1 MKFRLWI
8 VLVVILFVVLTCW
21 LYFNQQLADSIAS
34 TPSLAS
40 KTLDNQIQTP
50 SEPVQETDA
59 TAIAVTNFAV
69 CKTLLQNNDKHS
81 GNWARDH
88 YLSWDKYL
96 NDYSL
101 DDVTMVIDKLLNSNF
116 AVMFRVEQLRKD
128 STLAQFNQKAT
139 KDVKQE
145 LIKQGHELSGF
156 FAGIKMSKKVP
167 APEFENLSSLSATE
181 QQSVFITTPPSID
194 DAAALMLDEHV
205 SNQTI
210 ISLLAHID
218 NLNASVGFDKLD
230 TISVLDYAIAAS
242 RAEVVSYLF
251 KRGVEPSKDAYMGSS
266 MEWALS
272 RLVGAYANK
281 ADAAAIVQ
289 QLQGKQANARFNQQD
304 SGLVEGSFPRQY
316 YRFEPAEIALIQQ
329 QYGLDLLQIGARDEL
344 SISNEH
350 PLLLELLAQQ
360 QAYTEKALKVS
371 DLAKVLPQCRN
382 TIDKVNA
389 KWQPKSSAPLLA
401 QAEEDYA
408 LDPQQTINQLA
419 KIDPSLVDCLI
430 GQVTPYQRPQRY
442 IPNLNQQFRL
452 LDDGNING
460 FIEALLAMSLTDANK
475 NWVFSQALEFDSHF
489 YDDLFNS
496 ELFVDS
502 IQYFDFNNRMFSAD
516 FLTGLEESSY
526 DLHGHDYR
534 GKTLLFYAVVKGN
547 VDIIKRLV
555 DDKFPFIINDTDP
568 QLSKGL
574 DPLHVAL
581 SIEPWQFK
589 PEKAVE
595 KVDLLMRYQP
605 KIDEFHLRRM
615 GLIKVKYP
623 DVYQQIISA
632 YPQLKVVDDN
642 ALPLSICGI

>member
-8 VLVVILFVVLTCW
+8 VLVVILFVALTGW
-21 LYFNQQLADSIAS
+21 LYFNQQLADPIAS
-34 TPSLAS
+34 TPSPAS

-139 KDVKQE
+139 KDVKQ
-145 LIKQGHELSGF
+145 GHELSGF

-230 TISVLDYAIAAS
+230 MISVLDYAIDAS

-272 RLVGAYANK
+272 RLMVGDANK

-304 SGLVEGSFPRQY
+304 SSLVEGFFPRQY

-344 SISNEH
+344 SISDEH

-496 ELFVDS
+496 ELFVDP
-502 IQYFDFNNRMFSAD
+502 IQYFDFNDRMFSAD

-534 GKTLLFYAVVKGN
+534 GRTLLFYAVVKGN

-589 PEKAVE
+589 PEDAVE

-605 KIDEFHLRRM
+605 KIDQFHLRRM

>member
-1 MKFRLWI
+1 MKFRAWI
-8 VLVVILFVVLTCW
+8 VLVAILFVALTGW
-21 LYFNQQLADSIAS
+21 LYFNQYFADPIAS
-34 TPSLAS
+34 TPFPAS
-40 KTLDNQIQTP
+40 KKLDNQIQIP
-50 SEPVQETDA
+50 SEPVLKTDSK
-59 TAIAVTNFAV
+59 AIAVTNFSA
-69 CKTLLQNNDKHS
+69 CKTLLKNNDKHS
-81 GNWARDH
+81 GDWAREH

-116 AVMFRVEQLRKD
+116 AVTFRVEQLRKD
-128 STLAQFNQKAT
+128 STLVQFNQKAT
-139 KDVKQE
+139 KDAKQE
-145 LIKQGHELSGF
+145 LIKQGHELSGI
-156 FAGIKMSKKVP
+156 FAGIKVSKKVP
-167 APEFENLSSLSATE
+167 APEFENLSSLSAAE
-181 QQSVFITTPPSID
+181 QQSLFITSPPSID

-210 ISLLAHID
+210 ITLLASID
-218 NLNASVGFDKLD
+218 NLNAAVGFDKLD

-251 KRGVEPSKDAYMGSS
+251 KRGVEPSKDAYMISS

-272 RLVGAYANK
+272 RLMMGDANK

-304 SGLVEGSFPRQY
+304 TSLVEGFFPRQY
-316 YRFEPAEIALIQQ
+316 YRFESAEIASIQQ
-329 QYGLDLLQIGARDEL
+329 QFGLDLLLTGARDEL

-360 QAYTEKALKVS
+360 QAYTEKTLKVS

-382 TIDKVNA
+382 TIDKVSV
-389 KWQPKSSAPLLA
+389 KWQPKDAYLLIE
-401 QAEEDYA
+401 QADKTYTEDP
-408 LDPQQTINQLA
+408 DKTIEQLA
-419 KIDPSLVDCLI
+419 KVDPSLVDCMLERV
-430 GQVTPYQRPQRY
+430 GDYQRRQQF
-442 IPNLNQQFRL
+442 IANLDPVFRL
-452 LDDGNING
+452 LIDGKFTD
-460 FIEALLAMSLTDANK
+460 FIDSILAQPLNDAQK
-475 NWVFSQALEFDSHF
+475 NWVFSQAIMYNSRL

-496 ELFVDS
+496 DLFVEP
-502 IQYFDFNNRMFSAD
+502 IQYFDFNDHMFSAD

-547 VDIIKRLV
+547 VNIIKRLV
-555 DDKFPFIINDTDP
+555 DDKFPFIINDIAP

-589 PEKAVE
+589 PEDAAE

-615 GLIKVKYP
+615 GLIKLKYP

-632 YPQLKVVDDN
+632 HTQLKVVDDN

>member
-1 MKFRLWI
+1 MKFRAWI
-8 VLVVILFVVLTCW
+8 VLVAILFVALTAW
-21 LYFNQQLADSIAS
+21 LYFNPYFADPIAS
-34 TPSLAS
+34 TPSPAS
-40 KTLDNQIQTP
+40 KKLDNQIQIP
-50 SEPVQETDA
+50 SDPLLKTD
-59 TAIAVTNFAV
+59 TKAIAVTNFSV
-69 CKTLLQNNDKHS
+69 CKTLLQNIDKHS
-81 GNWARDH
+81 GEWAREH

-101 DDVTMVIDKLLNSNF
+101 DEVTMVIDKLLNSNF
-116 AVMFRVEQLRKD
+116 AVTFRVKQLRKD

-139 KDVKQE
+139 KDAKQE
-145 LIKQGHELSGF
+145 LIKQGHELSGI
-156 FAGIKMSKKVP
+156 FAGIKVLKKVP

-181 QQSVFITTPPSID
+181 QQSLFITSPPSID

-210 ISLLAHID
+210 IALLSSIN

-272 RLVGAYANK
+272 RLMIGDANK

-304 SGLVEGSFPRQY
+304 SNLVEGFFPRQY
-316 YRFEPAEIALIQQ
+316 YRFEPAEIASIQQ
-329 QYGLDLLQIGARDEL
+329 QYGLDLLLTSARDEL

-360 QAYTEKALKVS
+360 QAYTEKTLKVS
-371 DLAKVLPQCRN
+371 DLAKVLPLCRN
-382 TIDKVNA
+382 TIDKVSA
-389 KWQPKSSAPLLA
+389 KWQPKDAYLLIE
-401 QAEEDYA
+401 QADKTYTEDP
-408 LDPQQTINQLA
+408 DKTIEQLA
-419 KIDPSLVDCLI
+419 KVDPSLVDCMLVRF
-430 GQVTPYQRPQRY
+430 GDYQRRQQP
-442 IPNLNQQFRL
+442 IANLDPIFRL
-452 LDDGNING
+452 LSDDKVID
-460 FIEALLAMSLTDANK
+460 FIDSILAQPLNDAQK
-475 NWVFSQALEFDSHF
+475 NWVFSQAIMYNSRL

-496 ELFVDS
+496 DLFVEP
-502 IQYFDFNNRMFSAD
+502 IQYFDFNDHMFSAD

-555 DDKFPFIINDTDP
+555 DDKFPFIIKDIDP

-589 PEKAVE
+589 PEDAAE

-615 GLIKVKYP
+615 GLIKLKFP
-623 DVYQQIISA
+623 DVYQQIISTHT
-632 YPQLKVVDDN
+632 QLKVVDDN